1 MARRVSFGVALY
13 TGQRAAEDGR
23 PLYQD
28 AARLAQAAEAAGFDV
43 IWLSEH
49 HGWADGYLPSPLMV
63 AAAVAATTSRIRIG
77 TGLAVAP
84 LHNPVRLAEDAAV
97 VDHLAGG
104 RLLLGLGAGYLPKE
118 FRAAGSEWAARG
130 RRLEETVAV
139 LRAAWTGRPFT
150 HQGSIFNLEDV
161 TVTPAPVQRPLP
173 IWIGAYAPAAVERA
187 GRVADGHLV
196 GRAAPG
202 VVEAVSEMLA
212 RHRDPQDPGFTFGVN
227 VSTVLE
233 EPDGAA
239 AQALE
244 GYARQQLAYEAVQV
258 EHDAYAGRIGGRGRA
273 REETLALGE
282 IRNYVQ
288 AIGDAASVVDQIAAT
303 LEPAQRWARLH
314 VALRVIFPEPD
325 VDAQCRRLAALG
337 ARVLPGLRAKL
348 SD

>member
-1 MARRVSFGVALY
+1 MARQVSFGVALY

-23 PLYQD
+23 PMYQD
-28 AARLAQAAEAAGFDV
+28 AGRLAQAAEAAGFDV
-43 IWLSEH
+43 FWLSEH
-49 HGWADGYLPSPLMV
+49 HGWADGYLPSPLVV

-84 LHNPVRLAEDAAV
+84 LHNPVRLAEEAAV
-97 VDHLAGG
+97 VDHLSNG
-104 RLLLGLGAGYLPKE
+104 RLILGLGAGYLPQE
-118 FRAAGSEWAARG
+118 FRSAGFEWSGRG

-139 LRAAWTGRPFT
+139 LRSAWTGRPFT
-150 HQGSIFNLEDV
+150 HKGSIFNLDEV
-161 TVTPAPVQRPLP
+161 TVTPAPVQQPLP

-202 VVEAVSEMLA
+202 VVQGASELLG
-212 RHRDPQDPGFTFGVN
+212 RHRDPQDPSFTFGVN

-233 EPDGAA
+233 EPEGAPG
-239 AQALE
+239 QALE
-244 GYARQQLAYEAVQV
+244 GYARQQLAYESVQV
-258 EHDAYAGRIGGRGRA
+258 EHDAYAGRIGGRERA
-273 REETLALGE
+273 RDECLALGD

-288 AIGDAASVVDQIAAT
+288 AIGDASSVVDQVAAT
-303 LEPAQRWARLH
+303 VEPAKRWASLH

-337 ARVLPGLRAKL
+337 SRVLPALRAKL
-348 SD
+348 TL

>member
-1 MARRVSFGVALY
+1 MARQVSFGVALY

-23 PLYQD
+23 PMYQD
-28 AARLAQAAEAAGFDV
+28 AARLAQAA
-43 IWLSEH
+43 
-49 HGWADGYLPSPLMV
+49 V

-97 VDHLAGG
+97 VDHLSGG
-104 RLLLGLGAGYLPKE
+104 RLILGLGAGYLPQE
-118 FRAAGSEWAARG
+118 FRAAGSDWAVRG

-150 HQGSIFNLEDV
+150 HQGSIFTLEEV
-161 TVTPAPVQRPLP
+161 TVTPAPVQQPLP

-202 VVEAVSEMLA
+202 VVDSVSEALA
-212 RHRDPQDPGFTFGVN
+212 RHRDPADPGFTFGVN

-233 EPDGAA
+233 EPEAA
-239 AQALE
+239 PAQALE
-244 GYARQQLAYEAVQV
+244 GYARQQLAYEAVQA
-258 EHDAYAGRIGGRGRA
+258 EHDAYAGRIAGRGRA
-273 REETLALGE
+273 RTETLALGE

-288 AIGDAASVVDQIAAT
+288 AIGDAGSVVKQIAAT
-303 LEPAQRWARLH
+303 VEPAKRWASLH

-337 ARVLPGLRAKL
+337 ARVLPGLRARL
-348 SD
+348 TD